1 MSPAFERI
9 DPGFSDWG
17 RILNEF
23 PDRTIF
29 QTPAWLAFIA
39 KTQKAEPVFAA
50 LMDGTRTLGY
60 FSGLIVTRCG
70 LRILGSPLPGWT
82 TSYMGMNLLR
92 GVPRSSGLEALQRL
106 AFDRLHCVHLELMDR
121 NLSFDDV
128 KELGFELRR
137 FSGFEVDLTKSE
149 DELFKAMTSACRR
162 CIRRAH
168 DRGVIIEE
176 AHDMEFADEYH
187 AQLQEVF
194 RKRSL
199 TPPYGVDRV
208 RELVRSLS
216 DSGQLLLLRAR
227 DPMGRGIAT
236 GIFPASHDTMY
247 FWGGA
252 SWKDSLQYRPN
263 EAIQWYAMKYWRDRG
278 IRRYDMGGGGQYKKK
293 FGGCEI
299 AIPWIRKSKYPG
311 VASLRRL
318 VKYAFEWRQKWLGH
332 AEQLAERWT

>member
-1 MSPAFERI
+1 MSPTFERI
-9 DPGFSDWG
+9 EPGLSDWG

-23 PDRTIF
+23 QDRTIF
-29 QTPAWLAFIA
+29 QTPAWLAFLA
-39 KTQKAEPVFAA
+39 KTQRAEPVFAA
-50 LMDGTRTLGY
+50 LKDGTRTVGY

-92 GVPRSSGLEALQRL
+92 GVPRSSGLVALQQL

-128 KELGFELRR
+128 KDLGFEQRR
-137 FSGFEVDLTKSE
+137 FTGFEVDLTKSE
-149 DELFKAMTSACRR
+149 DELWKTMTSACRR

-199 TPPYGVDRV
+199 IPPYGVDRV

-252 SWKDSLQYRPN
+252 SWKDSLLYRPN
-263 EAIQWYAMKYWRDRG
+263 EAIQWYAMKYWRARG

-318 VKYAFEWRQKWLGH
+318 VKYAFERRQKWLGH
-332 AEQLAERWT
+332 AEQLAEMWT